1 MLSLVPYSLPVV
13 SRPTNIDCKTFSVEV
28 VSRIPLIRYKNIWW
42 FTDKSIDLAALL
54 IILYK

>member
-1 MLSLVPYSLPVV
+1 MPYSLPVV